1 MNPILDFLK
10 TNRNV
15 YAFKTLKKRFKL
27 KNNALARYLNHAHIK
42 RALPSEVGS
51 GKHTLNIWKYD
62 SSPRVSKT

>member
-1 MNPILDFLK
+1 MNPILDFLI

-51 GKHTLNIWKYD
+51 VKYTLNIWKYD